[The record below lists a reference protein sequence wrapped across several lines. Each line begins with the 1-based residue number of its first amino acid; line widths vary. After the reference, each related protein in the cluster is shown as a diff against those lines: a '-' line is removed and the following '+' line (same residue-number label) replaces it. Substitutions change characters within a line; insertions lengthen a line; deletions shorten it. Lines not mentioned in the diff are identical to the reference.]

1 MSPRPLVVLK
11 AGITLDG
18 RIADAHGRSQWITGP
33 EARMAGHRLRS
44 ELGAVMVGSGTLLA
58 DDPSLNTRCE
68 GGRDALPV
76 LLDSR
81 LRIPAD
87 ARVLTAGRRPLIF
100 CAPDA
105 PERAL
110 PADIVRI
117 PRAADGL
124 DLQAVMAE
132 LSARGVTGVL
142 VEGGGRLHRSLLGA
156 GMVDRLELFVAP
168 KILAGGSGFVG
179 GAPWSLA
186 EAPAFS
192 VLRVGIVGGDV
203 HISMERRDV

>member
-18 RIADAHGRSQWITGP
+18 RIADAYGRSQWITGP

-44 ELGAVMVGSGTLLA
+44 ELGAVLVGSGTLLA
-58 DDPSLNTRCE
+58 DDPSLNTRID

-76 LLDSR
+76 ILDSR
-81 LRIPAD
+81 LRIPDD

-105 PERAL
+105 PERVL
-110 PADIVRI
+110 PADIVRVS
-117 PRAADGL
+117 RTAGGL
-124 DLQAVMAE
+124 DLSAIMAE

-142 VEGGGRLHRSLLGA
+142 VEGGAHVHRSLLSA
-156 GMVDRLELFVAP
+156 GLVDRLELFVAP
-168 KILAGGSGFVG
+168 KILAGGAGFVG
-179 GAPWSLA
+179 GVPWALA
-186 EAPAFS
+186 EAPTFS
-192 VLRVGIVGGDV
+192 VVRVEIVGGDV
-203 HISMERRDV
+203 QISMERRDV